1 MSTKT
6 LAFGQLEEDGD
17 TWFLMTTHGIL
28 LLDAAISDNS
38 IEHKIVSVAGTMG
51 FPPSNPTVKKLLVD
65 QIASHDAIAKRAY
78 QIYDSGQRGT
88 ATEHWLRAER
98 ELLNI

>member
-17 TWFLMTTHGIL
+17 TWFLMRSNGIL

-38 IEHKIVSVAGTMG
+38 IEHQIVSVAGTMG
-51 FPPSNPTVKKLLVD
+51 FPPSNPSVRKLIVD
-65 QIASHDAIAKRAY
+65 QIATHDAIAKRAY
-78 QIYDSGQRGT
+78 EIFQSGQSGSST
-88 ATEHWLRAER
+88 DHWLLAER
-98 ELLNI
+98 ELLSM